1 MTIGGEELAGG
12 AVELAEA
19 LDMLLG
25 GAPATVRKVLD
36 EVTGTIGVEV
46 MLAVALG
53 KVGNTDEE
61 LMMGGDSV
69 LSVTVDVR
77 ER

>member
-53 KVGNTDEE
+53 KVGSTDEE

>member
-25 GAPATVRKVLD
+25 APVTVRKVLD

-53 KVGNTDEE
+53 KVGSTDEE